1 MAANENTQTTKH
13 ALLKV
18 DGFVDALNA
27 DAAELETTLGDIVE
41 EHSYAGEPM
50 ARFGE
55 WLAANKPGATLS
67 YAADKDGA
75 LFVIVD
81 F

>member
-1 MAANENTQTTKH
+1 MATTEAPQHAKH

-18 DGFVDALNA
+18 DGFVDALNEEGKEFEA
-27 DAAELETTLGDIVE
+27 ILGDTVE

-55 WLAANKPGATLS
+55 WLAVNRPGANLS
-67 YAADKDGA
+67 FAADKDGA
-75 LFVIVD
+75 LFVIIN